1 VTGVAEAELSAEVA
15 RLEKIIAALIE
26 RAEATDIPGYGDFGT
41 FQTTVLLEDQVRN
54 RTHAL
59 KVALGQLEE
68 SNRALRESR
77 AELRAIFDL
86 MPNPLAISTPAD
98 ETLLGASRSFA
109 DFFGARP
116 EDLTGRRTGPD
127 DLGIWAGADDRAR
140 FLASIERG
148 GGMVSGFPLDVR
160 RSDGSV
166 AHMVVSGRVIEVEGR
181 KLLLKEFH
189 DVTEATREANQLR
202 RLAEHDAL
210 TGLPNRLLVSD
221 RLRQALAAAKRGGWQ
236 LAVCYLDLDGFKDV
250 NDRYGHRAGDLVL
263 KETAL
268 RLNRVVRA
276 SDTVGRLGGD
286 EFALILLD
294 VTGIS
299 ECEEIFGRL
308 LQAMANPFS
317 ADGHVIGGITVSIGF
332 TLFPDDDATPDA
344 LLGHA
349 DQALYLAKRAGKNG
363 FHRHQGCPN

>member
-1 VTGVAEAELSAEVA
+1 MSGTTEAELRGEIA
-15 RLEKIIAALIE
+15 RLEKVIAALIE
-26 RAEATDIPGYGDFGT
+26 RAEATDQPGNSEFGI
-41 FQTTVLLEDQVRN
+41 FSTTLLLEDQVRN
-54 RTHAL
+54 RTQAL

-86 MPNPLAISTPAD
+86 MPNPLAITTPGN

-109 DFFGARP
+109 EFFGARP

-127 DLGIWAGADDRAR
+127 DLGIWVHDDDRKR
-140 FLASIERG
+140 FLAAIESG
-148 GGMVSGFPLDVR
+148 EGMVSGFPLDVR
-160 RSDGSV
+160 RTDGST
-166 AHMVVSGRVIEVEGR
+166 AHLVLSGRLIEVDGR

-202 RLAEHDAL
+202 RLAEQDPL

-221 RLRQALAAAKRGGWQ
+221 RLRQAVAAARRGEWQ
-236 LAVCYLDLDGFKDV
+236 IAVCYLDLDGFKEV

-263 KETAL
+263 KETAQ

-286 EFALILLD
+286 EFTLILLD
-294 VTGIS
+294 VTGQE
-299 ECEEIFGRL
+299 ECEEVFARL
-308 LQAMANPFS
+308 LQAMVTPFHV
-317 ADGHVIGGITVSIGF
+317 DGQEIGGITVSIGY

-363 FHRHQGCPN
+363 FHRY

>member
-1 VTGVAEAELSAEVA
+1 MTATPDAELRSEIA
-15 RLEKIIAALIE
+15 RLEKIIAALID
-26 RAEATDIPGYGDFGT
+26 RAEANDEPGRSEYGLFR
-41 FQTTVLLEDQVRN
+41 TTLLLEDQVRN

-59 KVALGQLEE
+59 KTALGQLEE

-86 MPNPLAISTPAD
+86 MPNPLAITTPGD

-109 DFFGARP
+109 EFFGALP
-116 EDLTGRRTGPD
+116 EDITGRGTGPD
-127 DLGIWAGADDRAR
+127 DLGIWSQVEDRDR
-140 FLASIERG
+140 FLAALDRG
-148 GGMVSGFPLDVR
+148 GGTVSGFPLDVR
-160 RSDGSV
+160 RADGST
-166 AHMVVSGRVIEVEGR
+166 AHLVISGRVIEVEGR

-202 RLAEHDAL
+202 RLAEHDPL

-221 RLRQALAAAKRGGWQ
+221 RLRQALAAARRGGWQ
-236 LAVCYLDLDGFKDV
+236 MAVCYLDLDGFKDV
-250 NDRYGHRAGDLVL
+250 NDRYGHRVGDLVL
-263 KETAL
+263 KETAT

-294 VTGIS
+294 VAGTR
-299 ECEEIFGRL
+299 ECEEVFDRL
-308 LQAMANPFS
+308 LQAMATPY
-317 ADGHVIGGITVSIGF
+317 AVDGHQIDGVTVSVGY
-332 TLFPDDDATPDA
+332 TVFPDDDATADA

-349 DQALYLAKRAGKNG
+349 DQALYLAKHAGKNS
-363 FHRHQGCPN
+363 FHRY

>member
-1 VTGVAEAELSAEVA
+1 MSANAEDGQSGEIA
-15 RLEKIIAALIE
+15 RLEKIIAALID
-26 RAEATDIPGYGDFGT
+26 RAEASDEPGRSEFGI
-41 FQTTVLLEDQVRN
+41 FRTTVMLEDQVRN

-86 MPNPLAISTPAD
+86 MPNPLAITTPGD

-109 DFFGARP
+109 EFFGARP
-116 EDLTGRRTGPD
+116 EDLAGRRTGPD
-127 DLGIWAGADDRAR
+127 DLGIWAHIEDRGR
-140 FLASIERG
+140 FLAALNHG
-148 GGMVSGFPLDVR
+148 AGTVSGFPLDVR
-160 RSDGSV
+160 RADGST
-166 AHMVVSGRVIEVEGR
+166 AHLVVSGRLIEVESR

-189 DVTEATREANQLR
+189 DVTDATREANQLR
-202 RLAEHDAL
+202 RLAEHDPL

-221 RLRQALAAAKRGGWQ
+221 RLRQALAAARRGGWQ
-236 LAVCYLDLDGFKDV
+236 IAICYLDLDGFKDV

-263 KETAL
+263 KETAQ

-294 VTGIS
+294 VAGIK
-299 ECEEIFGRL
+299 ECEEVFDRL
-308 LQAMANPFS
+308 LQAMASPY
-317 ADGHVIGGITVSIGF
+317 AVDGHLINGVTVSIGY
-332 TLFPDDDATPDA
+332 TIFPDDDATPDA

-349 DQALYLAKRAGKNG
+349 DQALYLAKHAGKNS
-363 FHRHQGCPN
+363 FHRH

>member
-1 VTGVAEAELSAEVA
+1 MSGKTNAELHGEIA
-15 RLEKIIAALIE
+15 RLEKIVAALID
-26 RAEATDIPGYGDFGT
+26 RAEATDEPGHSESGIFHST
-41 FQTTVLLEDQVRN
+41 LLLEDQVRN
-54 RTHAL
+54 RSHAL
-59 KVALGQLEE
+59 KTALGQLEA

-86 MPNPLAISTPAD
+86 MPNPLAITTPGN

-109 DFFGARP
+109 EFFGAQP
-116 EDLTGRRTGPD
+116 EDLAGRRTGPD
-127 DLGIWAGADDRAR
+127 DLGIWTQAEDRGR
-140 FLASIERG
+140 FLAALEDG
-148 GGMVSGFPLDVR
+148 GGTISGFPLDVR
-160 RSDGSV
+160 RADGST
-166 AHMVVSGRVIEVEGR
+166 AHLVVSGRLIEVEGR

-202 RLAEHDAL
+202 RLAEHDPL

-221 RLRQALAAAKRGGWQ
+221 RLRQALAAARRGGWQ
-236 LAVCYLDLDGFKDV
+236 IAVCYLDLDGFKDV

-263 KETAL
+263 KETAQ

-294 VTGIS
+294 VAGVK
-299 ECEEIFGRL
+299 ECEEVFERL
-308 LQAMANPFS
+308 LQAMAVPY
-317 ADGHVIGGITVSIGF
+317 AVDGHLIDGVTVSVGY
-332 TLFPDDDATPDA
+332 TVFPDDDAPPDA

-349 DQALYLAKRAGKNG
+349 DQALYLAKRAGKNS
-363 FHRHQGCPN
+363 FKRY